1 MYTKGIDTFNCI
13 TKTLYSGY
21 HENDWKNWHYQPS
34 ISLDFFI
41 SLTFLP
47 VIPQTQKKAKNC
59 ATVSKLVQAIEQ
71 KPHNKHTR
79 PILPLGFH
87 WEYHHVNRLILVSIG
102 LRHMWHTFRDSAHL
116 EHALWPH
123 KKATFH
129 LFSIHIWHVR
139 DSSNF
144 SSFCWSSR
152 SRLAS
157 KMLTFWVEISSP
169 SEKCHYLL
177 ELSIESHNFAIFST
191 KVSQKMQRST
201 RNKVILVSSD

>member
-21 HENDWKNWHYQPS
+21 HENDWKNWH
-34 ISLDFFI
+34 ISLP
-41 SLTFLP
+41 SHWSSVFLSNLP
-47 VIPQTQKKAKNC
+47 SFLLFLKHSKKLNC

-79 PILPLGFH
+79 PILPWGFH

-123 KKATFH
+123 KKAMFH

-177 ELSIESHNFAIFST
+177 TVRAI
-191 KVSQKMQRST
+191 
-201 RNKVILVSSD
+201 N